1 MSDLHDLYQEVVID
15 HGRRPHNFR
24 ELPGATHQADGYN
37 PLCGDRL
44 TLYIRV
50 EDGVVADASF
60 QGSGCAISTASASLM
75 TDHLKG
81 KTPEQAEAIFNQF
94 HSLLTEEGATETDV
108 LGKLTVLEG
117 VRDYPT
123 RIKCATLAWHTLQ
136 AALSGDKE
144 ATTE

>member
-24 ELPGATHQADGYN
+24 ELPGATHKADGYN

-44 TLYIRV
+44 TLYLQV
-50 EDGVVADASF
+50 EDGVVVDASF

-81 KTPEQAEAIFNQF
+81 KTPEAAEVIFKQF
-94 HSLLTEEGATETDV
+94 HDLLTRDDAGETDA
-108 LGKLTVLEG
+108 LGKLTVLGG

-136 AALSGDKE
+136 AAMSGEKE
-144 ATTE
+144 TTTE